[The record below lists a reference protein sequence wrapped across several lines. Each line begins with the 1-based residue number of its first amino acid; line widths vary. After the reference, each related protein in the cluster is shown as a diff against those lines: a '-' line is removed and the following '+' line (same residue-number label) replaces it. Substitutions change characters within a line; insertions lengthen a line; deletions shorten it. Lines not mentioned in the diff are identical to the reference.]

1 MAKKELPKAQLAGIV
16 KGIVKGYQG
25 AKAGVKLAS
34 QIKKR
39 AKNIKAIGVT
49 KKADAVV
56 EAEKKAARLQKAADT
71 RAANKAANAAK
82 NPKPGTPK
90 PGTKKPA
97 TPKPATP
104 KPATPKGK
112 EPFVKS
118 KARLAT
124 ENVTGKVIGGFPF
137 YTANAIKKTLKN
149 PIAQGIVGTG
159 TTLYVANRYAKTNAP
174 KKVKK
179 YKKK

>member
-1 MAKKELPKAQLAGIV
+1 MANNELPKAQLGAIV
-16 KGIVKGYQG
+16 KMAKGAYQGMKTGYKGYKAASLAEKA
-25 AKAGVKLAS
+25 AKL
-34 QIKKR
+34 
-39 AKNIKAIGVT
+39 
-49 KKADAVV
+49 KKAQTL
-56 EAEKKAARLQKAADT
+56 ARTQKAAAT
-71 RAANKAANAAK
+71 RAANAKAAAK
-82 NPKPGTPK
+82 KPGTTK
-90 PGTKKPA
+90 AGTTKTSTTSTTKTKAPA
-97 TPKPATP
+97 TPKE
-104 KPATPKGK
+104 KD
-112 EPFVKS
+112 PFVKS

-149 PIAQGIVGTG
+149 PIAQGIAGTG

>member
-1 MAKKELPKAQLAGIV
+1 MANNELPKANLGKIIGSV
-16 KGIVKGYQG
+16 IKGGYQG
-25 AKAGVKLAS
+25 IKTGYKGYKAAS
-34 QIKKR
+34 L
-39 AKNIKAIGVT
+39 VT
-49 KKADAVV
+49 KAAKL
-56 EAEKKAARLQKAADT
+56 KKAQIAARTQKAAAT
-71 RAANKAANAAK
+71 RAANAKAANAAK

-90 PGTKKPA
+90 PGTKKPGA
-97 TPKPATP
+97 P

-118 KARLAT
+118 KARVGW

-137 YTANAIKKTLKN
+137 YTMNAVGKVLKN
-149 PIAQGIVGTG
+149 PIAQGVIGGATS
-159 TTLYVANRYAKTNAP
+159 LYVADRYKKTNAP

>member
-34 QIKKR
+34 QIKTR

-49 KKADAVV
+49 KKAEAVA

-71 RAANKAANAAK
+71 RAANAKAANAAK
-82 NPKPGTPK
+82 NSKTGTPK
-90 PGTKKPA
+90 PDTKKPG
-97 TPKPATP
+97 TTKTE
-104 KPATPKGK
+104 TPKGK

-137 YTANAIKKTLKN
+137 YTMNAVGKVLKN
-149 PIAQGIVGTG
+149 PIAQGIIGGGTS
-159 TTLYVANRYAKTNAP
+159 LYVANRYAKTNAP